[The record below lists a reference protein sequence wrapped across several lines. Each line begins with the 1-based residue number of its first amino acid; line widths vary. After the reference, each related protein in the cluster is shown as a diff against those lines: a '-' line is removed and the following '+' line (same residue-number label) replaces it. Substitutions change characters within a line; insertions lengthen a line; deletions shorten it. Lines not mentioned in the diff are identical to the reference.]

1 MAASSL
7 PPLPTTVVG
16 SYALPS
22 WYWAALEK
30 IEAGGFGPMDVAE
43 TEDDAVETALRD
55 QERAGI
61 DVISDGEMRRQG
73 FIVSTFNYFSGLEAL
88 APRRKI
94 GILSYDGHTI
104 WQPTGRI
111 GAPRGLGMLRELE
124 YLKRATTKPF
134 KITTPGP
141 LTLATQIRPAGPY
154 KHRLDIA
161 ADLATIIN
169 AELRALAA
177 AGARNLQIDEVFQS
191 FSMEPKQVVEL
202 YNRCV
207 EGVAVDRL
215 FFHICFGTLEGFSF
229 SERSYRPLFPAINDV
244 RADQLVFEFAN
255 REMSEI
261 SLWQEFACPKELG
274 AGVIDLKSFY
284 VEKPDVVAQRIRR
297 LLEAGVPRERL
308 WLNPDCG
315 LARLPRYLGFA
326 KLSALVAG
334 TRIVREEM
342 GRP

>member
-1 MAASSL
+1 
-7 PPLPTTVVG
+7 
-16 SYALPS
+16 
-22 WYWAALEK
+22 
-30 IEAGGFGPMDVAE
+30 MDVAE

-55 QERAGI
+55 QERAGV

-88 APRRKI
+88 APRRKV

-104 WQPTGRI
+104 WPPTGRI

-124 YLKRATTKPF
+124 YLKKATTRPF

-141 LTLATQIRPAGPY
+141 LTLATQIRPSGPY
-154 KHRLDIA
+154 RHRLDVA
-161 ADLATIIN
+161 ADLATLIN

-177 AGARNLQIDEVFQS
+177 AGAKNLQVDEVYQS

-207 EGVAVDRL
+207 DGVNVDRL

-229 SERSYRPLFPAINDV
+229 GERSYRPLFPAINDV

-255 REMSEI
+255 REMSEV
-261 SLWQEFACPKELG
+261 SLWKEFGCGEELG
-274 AGVIDLKSFY
+274 AGVIDLKTFY
-284 VEKPDVVAQRIRR
+284 VEKPEVVARRIQR
-297 LLEAGVPRERL
+297 LLEAGVPQERL
-308 WLNPDCG
+308 WLNPDC
-315 LARLPRYLGFA
+315 
-326 KLSALVAG
+326 
-334 TRIVREEM
+334 
-342 GRP
+342 

>member
-7 PPLPTTVVG
+7 LLPTTVVG

-30 IEAGGFGPMDVAE
+30 IDAGGFGAMDVAE

-88 APRRKI
+88 APRRKV

-124 YLKRATTKPF
+124 YLKKATNRPF

-141 LTLATQIRPAGPY
+141 LTLATQIRPVGLY
-154 KHRLDIA
+154 KHRLDVA
-161 ADLATIIN
+161 ADLATLIN
-169 AELRALAA
+169 TELRALAA
-177 AGARNLQIDEVFQS
+177 AGAKNLQVDEVYQS

-207 EGVAVDRL
+207 DGVNVDRL

-229 SERSYRPLFPAINDV
+229 GERSYRPLFPAINDV

-255 REMSEI
+255 REMSEV
-261 SLWQEFACPKELG
+261 SLWKEFGCGKELG
-274 AGVIDLKSFY
+274 AGVIDLKTFY
-284 VEKPDVVAQRIRR
+284 VEKPEVVARRIRQ
-297 LLEAGVPRERL
+297 LLEAGVPHERL

-315 LARLPRYLGFA
+315 LARLPRHLGFA
-326 KLSALVAG
+326 KLAALVAG
-334 TRIVREEM
+334 TRLVREEL
-342 GRP
+342 GRR